1 MKITKVVLKNKED
14 NKMKAIATV
23 TLDGSFVVTGIRLIQ
38 GDEKMFVAMPS
49 RKVAEGVFDE
59 VAHPIN
65 KETRQMFE
73 EVIYKAYEEMKASGE
88 DIIKIEFE

>member
-88 DIIKIEFE
+88 DIIKIEF